1 MFSNVRFPLWL
12 IKLFNYEYWTWWVFF
27 MPLAP
32 YWLYLAIRNR
42 SLTYFTTV
50 NTCIPDGGVFGE
62 SKNDILSQ
70 IDSRYLPAGAF
81 IQQGEAW
88 ESVEQKLKNAKISF
102 PLIVKPDVGGRGFR
116 VHKINDAQ
124 TLQRYLIETPQ
135 PIIIQEYVAYELEF
149 GVMYARFPE
158 ETKGR
163 ITSITQKE
171 FLSVIGDGRSTV
183 AELLA
188 KNTRARFAMEE
199 LQERVK
205 EAWNDVVPNG
215 QRRYLQPI
223 GNHCLGTKFLNANHL
238 INQRLVHVF
247 DQIALPIEGFYYGR
261 FDLKVSSLEDF
272 YAGNNIK
279 ILELNGATSEPGHVY
294 DPNYS
299 LWKAYRD
306 IMHNM
311 RIVADISAANIRL
324 GVKPTPLGQLL
335 QTSRA
340 FFAMSGQL

>member
-1 MFSNVRFPLWL
+1 MFSTLRSPLWL
-12 IKLFNYEYWTWWVFF
+12 VKLVNYEYWTWWVFF
-27 MPLAP
+27 LPLAP
-32 YWLYLAIRNR
+32 YWLYLALRNR

-62 SKNDILSQ
+62 SKNDILAQ
-70 IDSRYLPAGAF
+70 ISPQFLPKGTL
-81 IQQGEAW
+81 IPQGEAW
-88 ESVEQKLKNAKISF
+88 NTVEEKLKKAYISF

-116 VHKINDAQ
+116 VHKIDDADQ
-124 TLQRYLIETPQ
+124 LQRYLKETPQ
-135 PIIIQEYVAYELEF
+135 PVIIQEYIDYELEF
-149 GVMYARFPE
+149 GVMYARLPE
-158 ETKGR
+158 ESKGK

-171 FLSVIGDGRSTV
+171 FLSVVGDGHSTV
-183 AELLA
+183 GKLLTQ
-188 KNTRARFAMEE
+188 NTRARFAMQE

-205 EAWNDVVPNG
+205 DEWNTVVPTG
-215 QRRYLQPI
+215 QRRYIQPI

-238 INQRLVHVF
+238 INQRLESVF

-261 FDLKVSSLEDF
+261 FDLKVSNLEDF
-272 YAGNNIK
+272 YAGHNIK
-279 ILELNGATSEPGHVY
+279 IMELNGATSEPGHVY
-294 DPNYS
+294 DPSYT

-324 GVKPTPLGQLL
+324 GVKPTPLGKLL
-335 QTSRA
+335 QTSRE

>member
-12 IKLFNYEYWTWWVFF
+12 VKLFNYEYWTWWVFF
-27 MPLAP
+27 LPLTP
-32 YWLYLAIRNR
+32 YWLYLAIKNR

-70 IDSRYLPAGAF
+70 IPPRYLASGTF
-81 IQQGEAW
+81 IQPGEAW
-88 ESVEQKLKNAKISF
+88 ESVLEKLTEAKISF
-102 PLIVKPDVGGRGFR
+102 PMVVKPDVGGRGFR
-116 VHKINDAQ
+116 VHKINDAS
-124 TLQRYLIETPQ
+124 TLQRYLMDTPQ
-135 PIIIQEYVAYELEF
+135 PIIIQEYVAYELEL
-149 GVMYARFPE
+149 GVMYARMPGE
-158 ETKGR
+158 PTGK

-171 FLSVIGDGRSTV
+171 FLSVTGDGHSTV
-183 AELLA
+183 GELLA
-188 KNTRARFAMEE
+188 QNTRARFAMDE
-199 LQERVK
+199 LRERVK
-205 EAWNDVVPNG
+205 EAWNDVVPAG
-215 QRRYLQPI
+215 QRRYIQPI

-238 INQRLVHVF
+238 INPQLTAVF
-247 DQIALPIEGFYYGR
+247 DRIALPIEGFYYGR
-261 FDLKVSSLEDF
+261 FDLKVSSLEDL
-272 YAGNNIK
+272 YQGKNIK

-294 DPNYS
+294 DPDYS

-324 GVKPTPLGQLL
+324 GIKPTPLGQLL
-335 QTSRA
+335 QTSRE

>member
-1 MFSNVRFPLWL
+1 MFSTLRSPLWL
-12 IKLFNYEYWTWWVFF
+12 VKLVNYEYWTWWVFF
-27 MPLAP
+27 LPLTP

-62 SKNDILSQ
+62 SKNDILAQ
-70 IDSRYLPAGAF
+70 IAPPFLPAGAF
-81 IQQGEAW
+81 IPQGEAW
-88 ESVEQKLKNAKISF
+88 KTVEENLKKEGISY

-116 VHKINDAQ
+116 VHKIDDADQ
-124 TLQRYLIETPQ
+124 LQRYLKETPQ
-135 PIIIQEYVAYELEF
+135 PVIIQEYIDYELEF
-149 GVMYARFPE
+149 GVMYARLPE
-158 ETKGR
+158 ESKGK

-171 FLSVIGDGRSTV
+171 FLSVVGDGHSTV
-183 AELLA
+183 GQLLTQ
-188 KNTRARFAMEE
+188 NTRARFAMQE

-205 EAWNDVVPNG
+205 NDWNNVVPKG
-215 QRRYLQPI
+215 QRRYIQPI

-238 INQRLVHVF
+238 INQQLERVF

-261 FDLKVSSLEDF
+261 FDLKVSTLEDF
-272 YAGNNIK
+272 YAGRNIK
-279 ILELNGATSEPGHVY
+279 IMELNGATSEPGHVY
-294 DPNYS
+294 DPSYT

-306 IMHNM
+306 IIHNM

-324 GVKPTPLGQLL
+324 GVKPTPLGKLL
-335 QTSRA
+335 QTSRD

>member
-1 MFSNVRFPLWL
+1 MFSTLRSPLWL
-12 IKLFNYEYWTWWVFF
+12 VKLVNYEYWTWWVFF
-27 MPLAP
+27 LPLTP

-62 SKNDILSQ
+62 SKNDILAQ
-70 IDSRYLPAGAF
+70 IASPFLPAGIF

-88 ESVEQKLKNAKISF
+88 EMVREKLKKASIVF
-102 PLIVKPDVGGRGFR
+102 PVIVKPDVGGRGFR
-116 VHKINDAQ
+116 VHKIEDSDQ
-124 TLQRYLIETPQ
+124 LQHYLKQTPQ
-135 PIIIQEYVAYELEF
+135 PVIIQEYIDYELEF
-149 GVMYARFPE
+149 GVMYARLPE
-158 ETKGR
+158 ESKGK

-171 FLSVIGDGRSTV
+171 FLSVVGDGHSTV
-183 AELLA
+183 GQLLTQ
-188 KNTRARFAMEE
+188 NTRARFAMQE

-205 EAWNDVVPNG
+205 NDWNSVVPKG
-215 QRRYLQPI
+215 ERRYIQPI

-238 INQRLVHVF
+238 INQRLESVF

-261 FDLKVSSLEDF
+261 FDLKVSNLEDF
-272 YAGNNIK
+272 YAGRNIK
-279 ILELNGATSEPGHVY
+279 IMELNGATSEPGHVY
-294 DPNYS
+294 DPSYT

-324 GVKPTPLGQLL
+324 GVKPTPLGKLL
-335 QTSRA
+335 QTSRE

>member
-12 IKLFNYEYWTWWVFF
+12 VKLFNYEYWTWWVFF
-27 MPLAP
+27 LPLAP
-32 YWLYLAIRNR
+32 YWLYLALRNR
-42 SLTYFTTV
+42 SLTYFTAV

-70 IDSRYLPAGAF
+70 IAPRYLPTGTF
-81 IQQGEAW
+81 VQREEAW
-88 ESVEQKLKNAKISF
+88 ESVQQKLIQAGIAF

-116 VHKINDAQ
+116 VHKINDVQ
-124 TLQRYLIETPQ
+124 HLQRYLNDTPQ
-135 PIIIQEYVAYELEF
+135 PVIIQEYVAYELEF
-149 GVMYARFPE
+149 GVMYARMPGE
-158 ETKGR
+158 PGGR

-171 FLSVIGDGRSTV
+171 FLSVTGDGRSTV
-183 AELLA
+183 GELLA
-188 KNTRARFAMEE
+188 QNTRARFAMGE
-199 LQERVK
+199 LRERVN
-205 EAWNDVVPNG
+205 EAWNDVVPAG
-215 QRRYLQPI
+215 QRRYIQPI

-238 INQRLVHVF
+238 INRRLTAVF

-261 FDLKVSSLEDF
+261 FDLKVSNLEDF
-272 YAGNNIK
+272 YQGRNIK

-294 DPNYS
+294 DPNYR

-311 RIVADISAANIRL
+311 RIVADISAANIRR
-324 GVKPTPLGQLL
+324 GIKPTPLNQLL

>member
-1 MFSNVRFPLWL
+1 MFSTLRSPLWL
-12 IKLFNYEYWTWWVFF
+12 VKLVNYEYWTWWVFF
-27 MPLAP
+27 LPLTP
-32 YWLYLAIRNR
+32 YWLYLALRNR

-62 SKNDILSQ
+62 SKNDILAQ
-70 IDSRYLPAGAF
+70 ISPQFLPAGTF
-81 IQQGEAW
+81 IPQGEAW
-88 ESVEQKLKNAKISF
+88 EMVEEKLKKASIAF

-116 VHKINDAQ
+116 VHKIEDSDQ
-124 TLQRYLIETPQ
+124 LQRYLKETPQ
-135 PIIIQEYVAYELEF
+135 PVIIQEYVDYELEF
-149 GVMYARFPE
+149 GVMYARLPE
-158 ETKGR
+158 ESKGK

-171 FLSVIGDGRSTV
+171 FLSVVGDGHSTV
-183 AELLA
+183 GQLLTQ
-188 KNTRARFAMEE
+188 NTRARFAMQE

-205 EAWNDVVPNG
+205 NDWNSVVPKG
-215 QRRYLQPI
+215 EHRYIQPI

-238 INQRLVHVF
+238 INQRLESVF

-261 FDLKVSSLEDF
+261 FDLKVSNLEDF
-272 YAGNNIK
+272 YAGRNIK
-279 ILELNGATSEPGHVY
+279 IMELNGATSEPGHVY
-294 DPNYS
+294 DPSYT

-324 GVKPTPLGQLL
+324 GVKPTPLGKLL
-335 QTSRA
+335 QTSRE